1 VTTLER
7 IKTELMDEAGP
18 RPVLLL
24 GAGASVKSGVPSAAG
39 FAEMIARWAYLRD
52 QGRSEHD
59 QTVHRSDWLPW
70 LKTFSWY
77 DSETPPEHQYPTL
90 VARLLTPREARMQFF
105 VERVR
110 AAPRPSHGYVALAD
124 LIEQACRAN
133 PQALL
138 TTVRSAGEAGNV
150 STVPR
155 YAQLIFLHGT
165 VEHYTDLN
173 LTSETQHLSQALVTA
188 LTPLLRD
195 SPIFVALPG
204 SQWVCG

>member
-1 VTTLER
+1 MTTLDR
-7 IKTELMDEAGP
+7 VKGELLDEAAP

-70 LKTFSWY
+70 LKAFPWY

-90 VARLLTPREARMQFF
+90 VAHLLTPREARMEFF

-110 AAPRPSHGYVALAD
+110 AAPRPSHGYIALADLIAKGWLRTILTTNFDD

-138 TTVRSAGEAGNV
+138 TTIRSPAEAANI

-155 YAQLIFLHGT
+155 YAQLVFLHGT

-173 LTSETQHLSQALVTA
+173 LTNETQHLSQPLVG
-188 LTPLLRD
+188 P
-195 SPIFVALPG
+195 
-204 SQWVCG
+204 